1 VEFFE
6 FFFAGTGVEE
16 TFVVG
21 EGAESYYGK
30 GILLG

>member
-1 VEFFE
+1 VQFFE
-6 FFFAGTGVEE
+6 FLFAGTGVEE

-21 EGAESYYGK
+21 EGAKGYDGE